1 MSKCVRL
8 TDNASKGFTL
18 FEVLVAIVI
27 LSVALLG
34 TASLTGSIIA
44 YNQLADQVTIATT
57 LAQDKIEG
65 FKNANYA
72 SITASSETQSI
83 YNITWDV
90 VPDSPATDMKTVTVT
105 VNWNWKSG
113 ARDVVLRTI
122 IGQ

>member
-1 MSKCVRL
+1 MSKCVRP
-8 TDNASKGFTL
+8 TDNASKGFSL
-18 FEVLVAIVI
+18 LEVLVAIVI

-90 VPDSPATDMKTVTVT
+90 VDDSPATDMKTVAVR
-105 VNWNWKSG
+105 VSWNWKGG
-113 ARDVVLRTI
+113 AREVVLRTI

>member
-1 MSKCVRL
+1 MSRCVRP

-105 VNWNWKSG
+105 VNWNWKGG